1 MAGGADTRKAML
13 QILAVLLTIALPG
26 QAPARVTSVTAA
38 PSGGDTVVTIVLGAD
53 ARVSQPRL
61 LEQPWRIYFDIPG
74 VAPGDTRLVDVGGTT
89 VARVRLALNQPQ
101 PAVTRVVIE
110 LTRKAA
116 WRMERADGGR
126 EVRIVVEGTAGTGT
140 AGTGADANGAAA
152 GTRGTVIYAPPP
164 APSAAVDRREQIR
177 AQLFAMGPTLDAM
190 RAWTGPS
197 DGELAA
203 LMAAIEQM
211 ATGARAMKVTGS
223 DSDLAMIAAVDA
235 IAAAASARARALA
248 DGSPQSRANAV
259 AAASGA
265 LLLIDHLK
273 GKL

>member
-13 QILAVLLTIALPG
+13 QMLAVLLTIPLLG

-38 PSGGDTVVTIVLGAD
+38 PSGGDTVVTIGLGAD

-61 LEQPWRIYFDIPG
+61 LEQPWRIYFDISG
-74 VAPGDTRLVDVGGTT
+74 LTPGDTRLIEAGGAT
-89 VARVRLALNQPQ
+89 VTRVRLALNQPQ

-126 EVRIVVEGTAGTGT
+126 EVRIVVEGTAGAA
-140 AGTGADANGAAA
+140 AGAYGAAA
-152 GTRGTVIYAPPP
+152 APAAARGTVIYAPPP
-164 APSAAVDRREQIR
+164 APSAAIDRREQIR

-203 LMAAIEQM
+203 LMAAIDQM

-223 DSDLAMIAAVDA
+223 ESDLAIIAAVDA

-248 DGSPQSRANAV
+248 DGSPQSRANAI

-265 LLLIDHLK
+265 LLLLEHTKD
-273 GKL
+273 KLLS

>member
-1 MAGGADTRKAML
+1 MAGGADTRNAML

-74 VAPGDTRLVDVGGTT
+74 VAPGDTRLVDVGGAT

-116 WRMERADGGR
+116 WRMEHADGR

-152 GTRGTVIYAPPP
+152 GARGTVIYAPPP

-223 DSDLAMIAAVDA
+223 ESDLAMIAAVDA
-235 IAAAASARARALA
+235 IGAAASARARALA
-248 DGSPQSRANAV
+248 DGSPQSRANAI

-265 LLLIDHLK
+265 LLLIENVK
-273 GKL
+273 GKT

>member
-1 MAGGADTRKAML
+1 MAGGADTRKAMH
-13 QILAVLLTIALPG
+13 QILAVLLTIPMLG

-38 PSGGDTVVTIVLGAD
+38 PSGGDTIVTIGLGAD

-61 LEQPWRIYFDIPG
+61 LEQPWRIYFDISG
-74 VAPGDTRLVDVGGTT
+74 LAPGDTRLVEAGGAT

-126 EVRIVVEGTAGTGT
+126 EVRIVVEGTAG
-140 AGTGADANGAAA
+140 AGADANGAAA
-152 GTRGTVIYAPPP
+152 AARGKVIYAPPP

-177 AQLFAMGPTLDAM
+177 AQLYAMGPTLDAM

-203 LMAAIEQM
+203 LMGAIDQM
-211 ATGARAMKVTGS
+211 ATGARAMRITGS
-223 DSDLAMIAAVDA
+223 ESDLAMIAAVDA

-265 LLLIDHLK
+265 LLLMDHLK

>member
-1 MAGGADTRKAML
+1 MAGEADTRKAML
-13 QILAVLLTIALPG
+13 QMLAVLLTIPMLG
-26 QAPARVTSVTAA
+26 QAPGRVTGVTAA
-38 PSGGDTVVTIVLGAD
+38 AIGGDTVVTVTLGAE
-53 ARVSQPRL
+53 ARVSQPRM
-61 LEQPWRIYFDIPG
+61 LERPWRIYFDIPG
-74 VAPGDTRLVDVGGTT
+74 LAPGDTRLVEVGGAT

-110 LTRKAA
+110 LTRKTA
-116 WRMERADGGR
+116 WRMERVNGGR
-126 EVRIVVEGTAGTGT
+126 DVRIVVEGAAG
-140 AGTGADANGAAA
+140 AGLDASAPAAA
-152 GTRGTVIYAPPP
+152 TRGTVIYAPPP

-177 AQLFAMGPTLDAM
+177 AQVLAMGPMLDAM

-203 LMAAIEQM
+203 LMAAIEDI
-211 ATGARAMKVTGS
+211 ATGARAMKITGS
-223 DSDLAMIAAVDA
+223 ESDLAMIAAIDA
-235 IAAAASARARALA
+235 IAAAAAARARALA

-265 LLLIDHLK
+265 LLLMDYLK